1 MSETGRNI
9 KLILG
14 RGREQDPGP
23 LSEGWRTSANV
34 HGNIQGLSFD
44 DAAELG
50 LSTMQLIME
59 AAQSSFYRTGVI
71 VLYEYVS
78 DSSRGEPRLVIS
90 FAKET
95 AGVAEDVGAKL
106 PHFGKRCRDL
116 LQAIGLAS
124 PRKHAEIKYDSI
136 RIPDSRDLRSVRAE
150 LRRRTR
156 LVRGSAGLRAFHAR
170 VSSEATTPGI

>member
-1 MSETGRNI
+1 MG
-9 KLILG
+9 G
-14 RGREQDPGP
+14 
-23 LSEGWRTSANV
+23 
-34 HGNIQGLSFD
+34 
-44 DAAELG
+44 
-50 LSTMQLIME
+50 
-59 AAQSSFYRTGVI
+59 AQSSFYLTGVVI
-71 VLYEYVS
+71 LYEYVVNPS
-78 DSSRGEPRLVIS
+78 GGKPGLVIA
-90 FAKET
+90 FDKKT